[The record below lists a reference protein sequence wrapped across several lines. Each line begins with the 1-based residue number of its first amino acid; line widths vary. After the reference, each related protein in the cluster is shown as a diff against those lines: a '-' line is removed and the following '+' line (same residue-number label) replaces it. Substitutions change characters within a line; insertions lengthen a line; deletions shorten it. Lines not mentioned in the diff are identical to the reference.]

1 MARMTSIHYNSRIA
15 SNSRNESNIRTS
27 NTAETPTTVL
37 TLAGTPTTTVLTLA
51 GTPTSTVRKKPV
63 RKAKNSMRKTHKSP
77 NFGLIDFGPSNR
89 YVNLIFR

>member
-15 SNSRNESNIRTS
+15 SNSRNESNNRTA

-37 TLAGTPTTTVLTLA
+37 TLAGTPT
-51 GTPTSTVRKKPV
+51 STVCKKPV
-63 RKAKNSMRKTHKSP
+63 RKAKNSRKKTHKSP
-77 NFGLIDFGPSNR
+77 IFGSIDFGQSNR